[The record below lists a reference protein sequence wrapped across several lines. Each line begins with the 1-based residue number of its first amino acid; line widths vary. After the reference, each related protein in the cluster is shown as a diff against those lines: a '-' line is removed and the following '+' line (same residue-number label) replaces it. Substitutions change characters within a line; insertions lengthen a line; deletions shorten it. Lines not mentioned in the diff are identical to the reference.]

1 MLDER
6 LSLAASLYTPCDLG
20 ADIGTDHAL
29 LPCHLLRAGTCRR
42 MILADISE
50 KALSHARAQVARQHL
65 EGRAHLVLADGLD
78 ALDEPC
84 GCVSIM
90 GMGGESIACMLSRG
104 ATKLQGA
111 SLVLSAHTDLPLV
124 RQSVQASGYHFV
136 REELCRAAGRFYVVW
151 KAEPGPTEYTPRELR
166 LGPLLMEGNSSLLGD
181 YLRWRCAVMED
192 KLRGLRTASHQ
203 DECAME
209 EIASD
214 LAVCRRKLEALS

>member
-6 LSLAASLYTPCDLG
+6 LSLAAALYTPCGLG

-29 LPCHLLRAGTCRR
+29 LPCHLLREGTCRR

-65 EGRAHLVLADGLD
+65 ESRARLVLADGLD

-90 GMGGESIACMLSRG
+90 GMGGESIARMLARG
-104 ATKLQGA
+104 TARLQGA
-111 SLVLSAHTDLPLV
+111 ALVLSAHTDLPLV
-124 RQSVQASGYHFV
+124 RRSVQDAGYHFV

-151 KAEPGPTEYTPRELR
+151 KAEPGWATLTPQELR
-166 LGPLLMEGNSSLLGD
+166 LGPLLMEGSSPLLGD

-192 KLRGLRTASHQ
+192 KLRGLRSASRQ
-203 DECAME
+203 NECVMDEIEA
-209 EIASD
+209 D
-214 LAVCRRKLEALS
+214 LAVCRRKLEAL

>member
-65 EGRAHLVLADGLD
+65 ESRAHLVQADGLD

-90 GMGGESIACMLSRG
+90 GMGGESIARMLSRG
-104 ATKLQGA
+104 AARLLGA
-111 SLVLSAHTDLPLV
+111 ALVLSAHTDLPLV
-124 RQSVQASGYHFV
+124 RSSVQDAGYHFV

-151 KAEPGPTEYTPRELR
+151 KAEPGWATLTPQDLR
-166 LGPLLMEGNSSLLGD
+166 LGPLLMESNSSLLGD

-192 KLRGLRTASHQ
+192 KLRGLRSASRR
-203 DECAME
+203 DECAMD
-209 EIASD
+209 EIEAD
-214 LAVCRRKLEALS
+214 LAVCRRRLEAL

>member
-6 LSLAASLYTPCDLG
+6 LSLAAALYTPCDLG

-29 LPCHLLRAGTCRR
+29 LPCHLLRSGTCRR

-50 KALSHARAQVARQHL
+50 KALSHARAQVAQQHL
-65 EGRAHLVLADGLD
+65 EASARLVLANGLD

-84 GCVSIM
+84 GCVSMM
-90 GMGGESIACMLSRG
+90 GMGGESIARMLSRG
-104 ATKLQGA
+104 ANRLHGA

-151 KAEPGPTEYTPRELR
+151 KAEPGPAEYTPRE
-166 LGPLLMEGNSSLLGD
+166 PLLGE

-192 KLRGLRTASHQ
+192 KLRGLRVASRQ
-203 DECAME
+203 DECAIA
-209 EIASD
+209 EIESD
-214 LAVCRRKLEALS
+214 LAVCRRKLEALI